1 MVREA
6 REMEL
11 PLISVSSR
19 YASKCPCC
27 GFRARH
33 ALGSKL
39 GAIPFFDQKKVI
51 GLLDNPSD
59 GRGLSRCEPPDFDDG
74 GQSVCPS
81 GSVLVSGLKRATPAH
96 RNVAIRCGGDVRTVP
111 N

>member
-1 MVREA
+1 
-6 REMEL
+6 MEL

-39 GAIPFFDQKKVI
+39 GAIPFFNQKKVI
-51 GLLDNPSD
+51 GLLDNPKAMD
-59 GRGLSRCEPPDFDDG
+59 EDSRVANH
-74 GQSVCPS
+74 QILMTV
-81 GSVLVSGLKRATPAH
+81 VRACALQD
-96 RNVAIRCGGDVRTVP
+96 RF
-111 N
+111 